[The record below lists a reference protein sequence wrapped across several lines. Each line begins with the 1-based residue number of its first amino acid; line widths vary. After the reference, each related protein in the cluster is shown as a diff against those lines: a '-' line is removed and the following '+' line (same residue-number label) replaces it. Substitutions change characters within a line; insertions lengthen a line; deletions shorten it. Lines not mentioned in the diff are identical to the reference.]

1 MVRTRTIDIRSRQL
15 HDSVVPEPPSDQGRR
30 TAGDQIIGHPAVV
43 DLMLPLY
50 DKDLT

>member
-1 MVRTRTIDIRSRQL
+1 MVRTRTIDIRFRRL

-43 DLMLPLY
+43 DLMLLLY